1 MEDGQRKAE
10 AEDGGEKKLISSEK
24 FNNVILRAID
34 NILIY
39 FLYDK
44 SFSFCDVSNERNG
57 LFKEN
62 HFSLTWLLVV
72 FVQCIVLSMRGDGNG
87 HILGI

>member
-1 MEDGQRKAE
+1 MLETRRKATQKLFHVVVFYSHIISAE
-10 AEDGGEKKLISSEK
+10 ASSLKKKEKKLISSEK

-44 SFSFCDVSNERNG
+44 SF
-57 LFKEN
+57 LFVM
-62 HFSLTWLLVV
+62 FR
-72 FVQCIVLSMRGDGNG
+72 MREMVYLRK
-87 HILGI
+87 IIFL